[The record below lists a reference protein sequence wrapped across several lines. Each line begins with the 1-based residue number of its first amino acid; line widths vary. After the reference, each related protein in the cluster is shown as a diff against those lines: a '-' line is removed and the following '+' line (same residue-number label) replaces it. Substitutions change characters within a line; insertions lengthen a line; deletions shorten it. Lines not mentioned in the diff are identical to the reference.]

1 MYTVIETPTFQR
13 LASDILSDDERE
25 LLISWIAS
33 NPLVGEVMVG
43 TDGLRKVRWS
53 RTGMGKRSGSR
64 VIYFNRLSMGE
75 IVLLMIYAKAKL
87 DNVRPEFLAK
97 LKEQFDG

>member
-1 MYTVIETPTFQR
+1 
-13 LASDILSDDERE
+13 
-25 LLISWIAS
+25 
-33 NPLVGEVMVG
+33 
-43 TDGLRKVRWS
+43 
-53 RTGMGKRSGSR
+53 MGKRSGSR